1 MAMAKMARE
10 LYVAIAVALCSV
22 AGVAA
27 AQDARADREREMLRR
42 TQEALRESQAEASEL
57 SANKA
62 ATEQKLKT
70 ASDELE
76 ATRRTSKS
84 TAAAL
89 HSQLQASTAT
99 QEDLTR
105 RLTAATQELAAL
117 KDQQRDTANKLSE
130 RDTQLK
136 TAQGQLEQSRAA
148 NTSCEAK
155 NVQLY
160 DYSKALMVRYQKK
173 GVWDAITQKEPVTG
187 IREVGVENV
196 LQDYQDKLDAQR
208 VAPAPAATH

>member
-89 HSQLQASTAT
+89 HSQLQASTAA

-187 IREVGVENV
+187 IRGVGVENV

>member
-1 MAMAKMARE
+1 MAMAKMARG

-89 HSQLQASTAT
+89 HSQLQASTAA